1 LKFIPINAIV
11 MKIDQLKSFLPHIV
25 AVALFIIVS
34 YAYFSPLIEGKK
46 LAQHDIAM
54 FKGSA
59 KEILDYKKATGEE
72 TLWTNSMFGGM
83 PAYMISASY
92 NGNLLRFVNKILEVG
107 QRPASFIFL
116 TFLGFYIL
124 LLVMGVN
131 PWLSIVGAFAYGFSS
146 YFFIVIGAG
155 HNSKIHAI
163 AYVAPMI
170 AGMIQAFRGKYFA
183 GFAVFGLFFGLN
195 LFTGHPQITYYAVLI
210 MIALGISYFITAY
223 KEKLL
228 LQFGKSVTV
237 LAIAGILAFG
247 ANFSKLWFTY
257 DYGKESIRGPSE
269 LTQDKENQTSGLDKD
284 YVTSWSYGRWE
295 SFNLLIPN
303 LMGGASV
310 TDLGEGSETYKTLKS
325 LGVPN
330 GQASSMVKQSYTY
343 WGEQPG
349 TSGPMYIGAIV
360 VFLFVFGL
368 FAVKG
373 VNKWAIFII
382 TALAIALAMGHNFK
396 SLTYFFLDYFP
407 GYNKF
412 RSVTMV
418 NYIAEFTMPF
428 LGFIAL
434 KKLYDNE
441 LDKKTVIQS
450 LKWALGIVGGICLFF
465 LLFGG
470 GIFDFASA
478 SDQYLKQSA
487 GYPDELINALRSDRA
502 SMLKADALRSLVYVL
517 LSAGALYAFF
527 IKKLKPYF
535 FIAVLGL
542 LIIADMW
549 VVNKRYM
556 SNDKFV
562 SEIKVEKPFT
572 PTLADNEILKD
583 PALSYRV
590 FDLSD
595 GFGSA
600 FNDATASY
608 FHKSLGGYHGAKMR
622 RYQDLV
628 NGPLAHDM
636 MTFQNLLSTKDIN
649 IVLRGMNRLSIL
661 NMLNTKYIILNSE
674 TAPLVNPS
682 ALGNAWFVDS
692 IQIAPNADA
701 EIAALNNFNPA
712 RKAVVDKRFKKYL
725 EGLSTTN
732 DTTGT
737 ITLVDYKPN
746 KLVYKSNTNAPKV
759 AVFSEI
765 YYPKGWEVTVDGK
778 VSDHFRAN
786 YVLRAM
792 VVPAGSHEI
801 VFTFKPKMY
810 EVGKKIDLASSLL
823 ILLVFIGWIG
833 FEVKKK
839 FAE

>member
-1 LKFIPINAIV
+1 
-11 MKIDQLKSFLPHIV
+11 MKTNILKSFLPHIV
-25 AVALFIIVS
+25 AAVLFLIAS

-54 FKGSA
+54 FVGSA
-59 KEILDYKKATGEE
+59 KEIQDYNSKTGDV
-72 TLWTNSMFGGM
+72 TLWTNSMFCGM
-83 PAYMISASY
+83 PAFMISVPYS
-92 NGNLLRFVNKILEVG
+92 GNLLAYVNRLLEVG
-107 QRPASFIFL
+107 SRPASFIFL
-116 TFLGFYIL
+116 TMLGFYVL
-124 LLVMGVN
+124 LLVLGVN
-131 PWLSIVGAFAYGFSS
+131 PWLSIVGAFAYGLSS

-195 LFTGHPQITYYAVLI
+195 LFTGHPQITYYAMLI
-210 MIALGISYFITAY
+210 MIALGISYLITAY

-228 LQFGKSVTV
+228 LQFGKSVAV

-269 LTQDKENQTSGLDKD
+269 LTHDKENRTSGLDKD
-284 YVTSWSYGRWE
+284 YVTGWSYGVAE

-303 LMGGASV
+303 LMGGASAM
-310 TDLGEGSETYKTLKS
+310 DLGEDSETYKMLKN

-343 WGEQPG
+343 WGDQPG

-373 VNKWAIFII
+373 VNKWAILII

-412 RSVTMV
+412 RSVTMI

-441 LDKKTVIQS
+441 LDKKTVINS
-450 LKWALGIVGGICLFF
+450 LKWSLGVVGGICLLF
-465 LLFGG
+465 LLFGSG
-470 GIFDFASA
+470 LFDFVSA
-478 SDQYLKQSA
+478 SDQQLKQAA

-502 SMLKADALRSLVYVL
+502 SLLKADALRSLIYIL
-517 LSAGALYAFF
+517 LSAGVLYAFF
-527 IKKLKPYF
+527 IKKLKPYY
-535 FIAVLGL
+535 FIAILGL

-556 SNDKFV
+556 NNDRFV
-562 SEIKVEKPFT
+562 SEIKVQKPFS
-572 PTLADNEILKD
+572 PTVADNEILKD

-590 FDLSD
+590 IDLSG
-595 GFGSA
+595 GFGAA

-628 NGPLAHDM
+628 NGPITQDM
-636 MTFQNLLSTKDIN
+636 IAFQNLLSSQN
-649 IVLRGMNRLSIL
+649 IEVVMSGMNKLGVF
-661 NMLNTKYIILNSE
+661 NMLNTKYFILNSE
-674 TAPLVNPS
+674 NAPLMNPA
-682 ALGNAWFVDS
+682 ALGNAWFVDT

-701 EIAALNNFNPA
+701 EIAALNGFNPKT
-712 RKAVVDKRFKKYL
+712 KAIIDQRFKKYL
-725 EGLSTTN
+725 EGIDASY

-737 ITLVDYKPN
+737 IELTSYAPN
-746 KLVYKSNTNAPKV
+746 KLVYKSETNSTKV
-759 AVFSEI
+759 AVFSEM
-765 YYPKGWEVTVDGK
+765 YYAKGWTVTVDGK
-778 VSDHFRAN
+778 EADHFRAN

-792 VVPAGSHEI
+792 LVPAGTHEI
-801 VFTFKPKMY
+801 VFTFKPKMF
-810 EVGKKIDLASSLL
+810 EIGKSIDLASSLL
-823 ILLVFIGWIG
+823 LILVVLGWIA
-833 FEVKKK
+833 FEVRAKLK
-839 FAE
+839 EQTE

>member
-1 LKFIPINAIV
+1 MKPELLKKF
-11 MKIDQLKSFLPHIV
+11 FPHII
-25 AVALFIIVS
+25 AVTLFLIAS

-54 FKGSA
+54 FIGSA
-59 KEILDYKKATGEE
+59 KEIKDYNANTGDV

-83 PAYMISASY
+83 PAFMISVPY
-92 NGNLLRFVNKILEVG
+92 KGNLLAYVNRILEVG
-107 QRPASFIFL
+107 ARPASFIFL
-116 TFLGFYIL
+116 TFLGFYLL
-124 LLVMGVN
+124 LLVLGIN
-131 PWLSIVGAFAYGFSS
+131 PWLSIVGAFAYGLSS
-146 YFFIVIGAG
+146 YFFIIIGAG

-183 GFAVFGLFFGLN
+183 GFALFGLFFGLN
-195 LFTGHPQITYYAVLI
+195 LFTGHPQITYYAILI
-210 MIALGISYFITAY
+210 MIALGISYLITAY

-228 LQFGKSVTV
+228 LQFGKSFAV

-269 LTQDKENQTSGLDKD
+269 LTHDKENRTSGLDKD
-284 YVTSWSYGRWE
+284 YVTGWSYGVAE

-310 TDLGEGSETYKTLKS
+310 TNLGEDSETYKMLKT

-330 GQASSMVKQSYTY
+330 GQASSIAKQSYTY
-343 WGEQPG
+343 WGDQPG

-373 VNKWAIFII
+373 VNKWAILII
-382 TALAIALAMGHNFK
+382 TILAIALAMGHNFK
-396 SLTYFFLDYFP
+396 ALTYFFLDYFP

-412 RSVTMV
+412 RSVTMI

-441 LDKKTVIQS
+441 LDKTAVIKS

-470 GIFDFASA
+470 GIFDFVSA
-478 SDQYLKQSA
+478 SDQQLKQSL
-487 GYPDELINALRSDRA
+487 GFPDELINALRSDRA
-502 SMLKADALRSLVYVL
+502 SMLKADALRSLIYIL
-517 LSAGALYAFF
+517 LAAGALYAFF
-527 IKKLKPYF
+527 IKKIKPYY

-542 LIIADMW
+542 LIVADMW

-556 SNDKFV
+556 TNDKFV
-562 SEIKVEKPFT
+562 SQEKVQKPFT
-572 PTLADNEILKD
+572 PTSADLQILKD
-583 PALSYRV
+583 PTLDFRV
-590 FDLSD
+590 LDLSS
-595 GFGSA
+595 GLGSA

-608 FHKSLGGYHGAKMR
+608 YHKSLGGYHGAKMR
-622 RYQDLV
+622 RYQELV
-628 NGPLAHDM
+628 DEHIAKGNMA
-636 MTFQNLLSTKDIN
+636 
-649 IVLRGMNRLSIL
+649 VL
-661 NMLNTKYIILNSE
+661 NMLNTRYVIQQGESGPI
-674 TAPLVNPS
+674 AQFNPQTM
-682 ALGNAWFVDS
+682 GNVWFVDTV
-692 IQIAPNADA
+692 QIVPNADA

-712 RKAVVDKRFKKYL
+712 TKAIVDSRFKKCI
-725 EGLSTTN
+725 ESFSPSN
-732 DTTGT
+732 DTTGSIHLT
-737 ITLVDYKPN
+737 EYFPN
-746 KLVYKSNTNAPKV
+746 RLVYKSDTRTQKV

-765 YYPKGWEVTVDGK
+765 YYQKGWIVTVDGK
-778 VSDHFRAN
+778 EQDHFRAN

-792 VVPAGSHEI
+792 VVPAGKHEI
-801 VFTFKPKMY
+801 VFTFKPKMF
-810 EVGKKIDLASSLL
+810 EVGKSIDLASSLL
-823 ILLVFIGWIG
+823 IILVFMGWLA
-833 FEVKKK
+833 FEVKKMLK
-839 FAE
+839 EQSV